1 MNMLNKNNNPILLNY
16 VINYDIVEEKK
27 RGVKNMIA
35 IGCDHG
41 GFKLKEEIKKYFDET
56 DISYEDCGCYSEESV
71 HYPDIAK
78 NVSEKV
84 SKNEC
89 DKGILIC
96 RSGIGMSIVANKF
109 KGVRCAKVNSQEE
122 AKFSRMHNDSNIL
135 ALGADYNSVDEI
147 IRIIRVW
154 IATDFEGGRHK
165 DRVDMIKK
173 IENENMK

>member
-1 MNMLNKNNNPILLNY
+1 
-16 VINYDIVEEKK
+16 
-27 RGVKNMIA
+27 MIA

-41 GFKLKEEIKKYFDET
+41 GFKLKEEIKRFFNET
-56 DISYEDCGCYSEESV
+56 GIEFEDCGCFSEESV

-78 NVSEKV
+78 EIAKRVSNK
-84 SKNEC
+84 EC

-109 KGVRCAKVNSQEE
+109 KDVRCAKVNSQEE
-122 AKFSRMHNDSNIL
+122 AKFSRMHNDSNVL
-135 ALGADYNSVDEI
+135 AIGADYNSVEEI

-154 IATDFEGGRHK
+154 IATDFEGGRHET
-165 DRVDMIKK
+165 RVNMIKE